1 MQYTFDDHDLAALT
15 WEDNAARIDDADFVA
30 LPTGSTEQHAP
41 HLPTFVDSLRATE
54 LTRRLAASAPDH
66 GLDIAVLPTL
76 PYGESEHHMHFAG
89 TVTLQP
95 SVYQDVVV
103 DIGTSVAR
111 HDASRFLILNTH
123 GGNKR
128 PLGLAADR
136 LEREVDIP
144 THFVHWT
151 DFAREELETAFGD
164 DWGHAGEHETSAIE
178 LLYPALVEPDRKEP
192 QDTTEGMETRSFT
205 YFEELTQ
212 QGGLGDPTRSDP
224 DVVEDVIADTTD
236 RILAALA
243 DDIGRETG

>member
-1 MQYTFDDHDLAALT
+1 MQYSFDDHDLAAST
-15 WEDNAARIDDADFVA
+15 WEDNADRIESADFVA

-41 HLPTFVDSLRATE
+41 HLPTFVDSLRATA
-54 LTRRLAASAPDH
+54 LTRELALAAPEH
-66 GLDIAVLPTL
+66 GLDIVVLPTL

-89 TVTLQP
+89 TVTLRP

-103 DIGTSVAR
+103 DIGSSMAR
-111 HDASRFLILNTH
+111 HDANRFLIMNTH

-136 LEREVDIP
+136 LERDAELP

-151 DFAREELETAFGD
+151 DFARDELESAFGD

-178 LLYPALVEPDRKEP
+178 LFYPELVVADRKTP
-192 QDTTEGMETRSFT
+192 QEMTDPMETRSFT
-205 YFEELTQ
+205 YFEELTE

-224 DVVEDVIADTTD
+224 EVVEDVIDATTD
-236 RILAALA
+236 RILSALA
-243 DDIGRETG
+243 DDLDRGQD